1 MITMVTLLFSRIFES
16 LRPPTALGHG
26 LASTA
31 SSTHF
36 LQQASVSQSSYSA
49 VHPEICPRDRTVRTL
64 APLLDEHRVM
74 HVRGTPASGK
84 TVLSNLLC
92 DFLAQTEK
100 VILIAKWDN
109 KRSAAQFLAEQCHDY
124 GYTEVRQS
132 DILKSDFIFILDE
145 AQQTYV
151 DPDLWYNLIKSQSQG
166 LAGPRFCLF
175 SSYGSPT
182 TGAPDYPEATTPPIL
197 HFSQRV
203 SLTISGHPAA
213 PDICLFYDLPEYQDF
228 LGRFYK
234 RSDIE
239 FTLNTEVQNYI
250 FSLTNGHPGMIDS
263 ILTYIRNFHRSHLKR
278 LNVYAITPNEIQEAL
293 EDDHKLFNHLTVS
306 PAGRSLPSREMQK
319 GVIDPSIVSVLL
331 DILREGSITFD
342 HNNRGIQLC
351 FRNGWVHTEEDKVG
365 QLNCV
370 FPSPLHASSRSN
382 IGLALETADE
392 SVHQASHDLQKQHF
406 KMSFTGVIGMKLGLV
421 LGSVANGQVP
431 NRAVLTFISL
441 NLGGEL
447 SYCVMAT
454 ELQIT
459 ANGFV
464 RMVYIIRGFSAA
476 FSKTGSY

>member
-1 MITMVTLLFSRIFES
+1 
-16 LRPPTALGHG
+16 
-26 LASTA
+26 
-31 SSTHF
+31 
-36 LQQASVSQSSYSA
+36 
-49 VHPEICPRDRTVRTL
+49 
-64 APLLDEHRVM
+64 M

-263 ILTYIRNFHRSHLKR
+263 ILTYIRNVCEQ
-278 LNVYAITPNEIQEAL
+278 NP
-293 EDDHKLFNHLTVS
+293 
-306 PAGRSLPSREMQK
+306 
-319 GVIDPSIVSVLL
+319 
-331 DILREGSITFD
+331 
-342 HNNRGIQLC
+342 
-351 FRNGWVHTEEDKVG
+351 G
-365 QLNCV
+365 Q
-370 FPSPLHASSRSN
+370 
-382 IGLALETADE
+382 I
-392 SVHQASHDLQKQHF
+392 
-406 KMSFTGVIGMKLGLV
+406 
-421 LGSVANGQVP
+421 
-431 NRAVLTFISL
+431 
-441 NLGGEL
+441 
-447 SYCVMAT
+447 
-454 ELQIT
+454 
-459 ANGFV
+459 
-464 RMVYIIRGFSAA
+464 
-476 FSKTGSY
+476 